1 MPSGGAGSLSD
12 HLWIRKET
20 PRIIFMPMY
29 SLIFMVMTLSH
40 WGYIELYFMLAILE
54 NREVCNNLSKFSNT
68 KCSNIIFKVI
78 FCKAWSTLKKQ
89 TLYPWKRG
97 EAPPPPFSACTPGS
111 WCSATGR
118 LWKGPGA
125 HAPLGA
131 VCARPVHTPPGIISS
146 WVFQTCR
153 LNLPLS
159 CQFL

>member
-97 EAPPPPFSACTPGS
+97 EAPPPPSVRA
-111 WCSATGR
+111 
-118 LWKGPGA
+118 L
-125 HAPLGA
+125 LGA
-131 VCARPVHTPPGIISS
+131 GALQQVVCERVPAPTRPWELSAPGQS
-146 WVFQTCR
+146 TH
-153 LNLPLS
+153 LPASLVPG
-159 CQFL
+159 CFKPAD